1 MDKFDFY
8 EKYFAVMNYTDTD
21 LKQMFCQDFIEMFE
35 YQNPGNPWAEV
46 KAVIFK
52 MLHGVFDGATA
63 LPTPAGMGHSKL
75 SGALYATNLK
85 LNWEKDEKGT
95 KIIVPKVVEFNWF
108 PDCAG
113 ASDYYP

>member
-1 MDKFDFY
+1 MR
-8 EKYFAVMNYTDTD
+8 
-21 LKQMFCQDFIEMFE
+21 
-35 YQNPGNPWAEV
+35 
-46 KAVIFK
+46 
-52 MLHGVFDGATA
+52 
-63 LPTPAGMGHSKL
+63 HSKL
-75 SGALYATNLK
+75 SGAMYTTDLM